1 VLELA
6 AQEPGAPYPGFMS
19 APTYASVNGLQM
31 YYEVHGNGPPLV
43 LLHGGAL
50 TVGLTFGPMIPALAE
65 SHRVIAVEMQGHGH
79 TADIDREMTLENF
92 ADDIVT
98 LLGQLGIEQADLF
111 GYSLGGCVSLAI
123 VTRHPNLVGKLVLA
137 STPTRHEHFALDG
150 QLDADRMPSTADGQE
165 WEAEY
170 RRVAPHPDR
179 FADLIARAGTMVG
192 GIEDWSPDELHAIRV
207 PTLILIGEKDF
218 ISIEQ
223 AVKTLDLI
231 PDAQLAILPGATHVE
246 VTRRP
251 NQVLAMIAP
260 FLDA

>member
-1 VLELA
+1 MS
-6 AQEPGAPYPGFMS
+6 EPR
-19 APTYASVNGLQM
+19 YASVNGLQM
-31 YYEVHGNGPPLV
+31 YYEVHGSGPPLV

-50 TVGLTFGPMIPALAE
+50 TLGLTFGPMIPALAE

-79 TADIDREMTLENF
+79 TEDIDREMTLENF

-111 GYSLGGCVSLAI
+111 GYGLGGCVSLAI
-123 VTRHPNLVGKLVLA
+123 VTRRPNLVGKLVLA
-137 STPTRHEHFALDG
+137 STPTCRRDFALDG
-150 QLDADRMPSTADGQE
+150 QLDVDRMPTAADGQE
-165 WEAEY
+165 WKAEY
-170 RRVAPHPDR
+170 RRIAPHPDR
-179 FADLIARAGTMVG
+179 FADLIARAGAMVG
-192 GIEDWSPDELHAIRV
+192 AIEDWSPDELRAIRA

-223 AVKTLDLI
+223 AVKTLDLV

-251 NQVLAMIAP
+251 NQVLAMNTP
-260 FLDA
+260 YLDA